1 MERIKVR
8 VETIDWTM
16 GEWGHFDIIVRKN
29 AYVTVD
35 WGDGSPLQTIIG
47 TGERQSPDHDYKS
60 RLPIRQFEVVITSQ
74 EDGTILHYYNGFI
87 DMWTLSVNAS
97 ECPLLPS
104 LGASWACQ
112 VNVKGCYGLTKL
124 ECGGENIEELDLT
137 GCCNLETLNLF
148 GAMKLRTLNLTP
160 CPKLQSLECGCCFAL
175 TQITLSRDSRLQTL
189 ITNSAED
196 LEKRIR
202 PAELRF
208 IKQILHKN
216 GGNIE
221 YTDVETPEPTKETKK
236 FDKKLLNRLL
246 AKYGPIFWE

>member
-137 GCCNLETLNLF
+137 GCCNLEVLNIR
-148 GAMKLRTLNLTP
+148 GAMKLKTLNLTL
-160 CPKLQSLECGCCFAL
+160 CPKLRSLECGCCFAL
-175 TQITLSRDSRLQTL
+175 TRITLSRDSRLQTL

>member
-1 MERIKVR
+1 
-8 VETIDWTM
+8 
-16 GEWGHFDIIVRKN
+16 
-29 AYVTVD
+29 
-35 WGDGSPLQTIIG
+35 
-47 TGERQSPDHDYKS
+47 
-60 RLPIRQFEVVITSQ
+60 
-74 EDGTILHYYNGFI
+74 
-87 DMWTLSVNAS
+87 MWTLSVNAS

-137 GCCNLETLNLF
+137 GCCNLEVLNIR
-148 GAMKLRTLNLTP
+148 GAMKLKTLNLTL
-160 CPKLQSLECGCCFAL
+160 CPKLRSLECGCCFAL
-175 TQITLSRDSRLQTL
+175 TRITLSRDSRLQTL

-236 FDKKLLNRLL
+236 FNKKLLNRLL

>member
-16 GEWGHFDIIVRKN
+16 GEWGHFDITVRKN

-47 TGERQSPDHDYKS
+47 TGERQDPDHDYKH
-60 RLPIRQFEVVITSQ
+60 RLPIRQFEVVITAQ

-87 DMWTLSVNAS
+87 DMWTLSVDAS

-112 VNVKGCYGLTKL
+112 VNVKGCYGLTEL
-124 ECGGENIEELDLT
+124 ECGGENIEEIDLT
-137 GCCNLETLNLF
+137 GCSNLEVLNLR
-148 GAMKLRTLNLTP
+148 GASKLKAINLTP
-160 CPKLQSLECGCCFAL
+160 CPKLRSLECGCCFAL
-175 TQITLSRDSRLQTL
+175 TRITLSRDSRLQTL

-202 PAELRF
+202 PAELQF

-221 YTDVETPEPTKETKK
+221 YTDVETPEPTKT
-236 FDKKLLNRLL
+236 DKKLYNRLL
-246 AKYGPIFWE
+246 AKYGPIFGE